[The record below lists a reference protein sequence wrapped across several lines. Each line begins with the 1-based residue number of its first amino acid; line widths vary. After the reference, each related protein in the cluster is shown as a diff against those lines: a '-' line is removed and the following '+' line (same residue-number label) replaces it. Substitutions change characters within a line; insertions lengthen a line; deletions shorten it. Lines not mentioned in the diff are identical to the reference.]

1 MGSQLGLPTLLL
13 SIFLP
18 LIFSP
23 FAFLFGR
30 LLEKKTSGIFSHAA
44 LFMSFLLTILNFQV
58 VYSGGEVRESFE
70 WIPQLGLTFTLRLDQ
85 LSYPFLL
92 LITLIGFLASIY
104 SWRYME
110 HEHDID
116 AYYALLML
124 FVSGMIG
131 VVLSTNLFLF
141 YIFWELML
149 IPSYFLI
156 AYWGTGNARIIGFK
170 YFAMTHV
177 GAVSLLAG
185 IAWLNAIYG
194 SVEYDVLSIAVKIY
208 RPELAYI
215 AILIFIGAA
224 VKMALF
230 PLHTW
235 LPDAHAEAPTPV
247 SVLLSGVMIKTG
259 VYALARLL
267 ISFMPNIYSTISPG
281 IILVSIITIFWGGL
295 MALVQTDIKRV
306 LAYSSVSQIG
316 YIVFGLSSL
325 MAISYSGSILHVF
338 THGLAKSLL
347 FMTAGSI
354 IHVTNERDL
363 RKLGGLLST
372 MPLTSMA
379 FLIGGLSIAGTPPL
393 AGFFS
398 EWMIF
403 KGGIDAGQLFYTFVA
418 ILATAL
424 TAGYYLRTFMYVFQI
439 GEAKKLSEA
448 PLSML
453 TTMITLVVLIA
464 GLAIYIHPILF
475 IINSSISIP

>member
-1 MGSQLGLPTLLL
+1 MSGMPGFPSLLL
-13 SIFLP
+13 SVVIP
-18 LIFSP
+18 LCLSP
-23 FAFLFGR
+23 FAYLFGR
-30 LLEKKTSGIFSHAA
+30 LADRKAAGVFSHAA
-44 LFMSFLLTILNFQV
+44 LVIPLVLTLINFQTI
-58 VYSGGEVRESFE
+58 YSGGEIREAFE

-92 LITLIGFLASIY
+92 LISLIGFLASIY

-110 HEHDID
+110 HEHNIE

-194 SVEYDVLSIAVKIY
+194 SVEYDVLSVAVKTY
-208 RPELAYI
+208 RPELTYI

-235 LPDAHAEAPTPV
+235 LPDAHAEAPTPI

-267 ISFMPNIYSTISPG
+267 ISFMPS
-281 IILVSIITIFWGGL
+281 VFSIIAPGVLLISIVTMFWGGL

-306 LAYSSVSQIG
+306 LAYSSVSQVG
-316 YIVFGLSSL
+316 YIVFGLSSI
-325 MAISYSGSILHVF
+325 MPIGYSGALLHVF

-354 IHVTNERDL
+354 MHVTGERDL
-363 RKLGGLLST
+363 RKLGGLFST

-379 FLIGGLSIAGTPPL
+379 FLVGGLSIAGTPPL

-403 KGGIDAGQLFYTFVA
+403 KGGIDANQLVYTFLA

-424 TAGYYLRTFMYVFQI
+424 TAGYYLRTFMYAFQV
-439 GEAKKLSEA
+439 GDAKRLSEA
-448 PLSML
+448 PISMIMAMMIL
-453 TTMITLVVLIA
+453 VLLITT
-464 GLAIYIHPILF
+464 LAIYVNPILI
-475 IINSSISIP
+475 IINSSIKA

>member
-1 MGSQLGLPTLLL
+1 MSLFIPLGL
-13 SIFLP
+13 
-18 LIFSP
+18 SP
-23 FAFLFGR
+23 FAYLFGK
-30 LLEKKTSGIFSHAA
+30 LTEKKTAGVFSHTVLAIP
-44 LFMSFLLTILNFQV
+44 FILTLINFQTI
-58 VYSGGEVRESFE
+58 YNGGEIRESLD

-110 HEHDID
+110 HEHNIE

-194 SVEYDVLSIAVKIY
+194 SVEYDVLSMAVKTY
-208 RPELAYI
+208 RPELLYI

-235 LPDAHAEAPTPV
+235 LPDAHAEAPTPI

-267 ISFMPNIYSTISPG
+267 ISFMPG
-281 IILVSIITIFWGGL
+281 VFSI
-295 MALVQTDIKRV
+295 M
-306 LAYSSVSQIG
+306 
-316 YIVFGLSSL
+316 
-325 MAISYSGSILHVF
+325 
-338 THGLAKSLL
+338 
-347 FMTAGSI
+347 
-354 IHVTNERDL
+354 
-363 RKLGGLLST
+363 
-372 MPLTSMA
+372 
-379 FLIGGLSIAGTPPL
+379 
-393 AGFFS
+393 
-398 EWMIF
+398 
-403 KGGIDAGQLFYTFVA
+403 
-418 ILATAL
+418 
-424 TAGYYLRTFMYVFQI
+424 
-439 GEAKKLSEA
+439 
-448 PLSML
+448 
-453 TTMITLVVLIA
+453 
-464 GLAIYIHPILF
+464 
-475 IINSSISIP
+475 